1 MDTSS
6 WARERGTAPAPAIG
20 SSPSPGVPF
29 EVPLSKC
36 LFRSVRHLV
45 MDASSRAG
53 PRPSEA
59 GLYEGACTKGSLR
72 TSSGRLRWGA
82 RWRAGAFACARFTLT
97 PKDQQRRNRCRLSR
111 FAGYACCVREKR
123 LRPRRAHT
131 ADDSSGTV
139 VQVVHTRRTALAPS
153 VPSHGIVRADRIGS
167 GAKTLRSLREVSLTT
182 EEGHKLRLALRLA
195 GVTQARAARVLEARQ
210 TQLSAWMALGKGPD
224 DVLQRLET
232 AFGFQ
237 TDSLVDPC
245 AGRGGNV
252 LCHRYKARGSDTC
265 AACAM
270 PGPSS
275 NVVATDGDGD
285 GAAEQRTPSCVSCG
299 KSEADQVR
307 LRPARMLSGGTRM
320 PIRSVSASAVFI
332 CTQCRNAHRH
342 QLRRCP
348 VCGGWMRAGRDRC
361 HRCAMRS

>member
-1 MDTSS
+1 M
-6 WARERGTAPAPAIG
+6 ARGRFRVRALHTHSERSATAK
-20 SSPSPGVPF
+20 SMS
-29 EVPLSKC
+29 
-36 LFRSVRHLV
+36 
-45 MDASSRAG
+45 
-53 PRPSEA
+53 
-59 GLYEGACTKGSLR
+59 
-72 TSSGRLRWGA
+72 
-82 RWRAGAFACARFTLT
+82 
-97 PKDQQRRNRCRLSR
+97 LSR
-111 FAGYACCVREKR
+111 FPGYARCVREEARDAHTRPTTARGRSFKWFTLVA
-123 LRPRRAHT
+123 LRARRAARATALSARIGRGPGPRR
-131 ADDSSGTV
+131 SG
-139 VQVVHTRRTALAPS
+139 P
-153 VPSHGIVRADRIGS
+153 
-167 GAKTLRSLREVSLTT
+167 LREASLTT

-195 GVTQARAARVLEARQ
+195 GVTQARAARVLDARQ

-275 NVVATDGDGD
+275 NVLATDGD

-320 PIRSVSASAVFI
+320 PLTSVSASAVFI